1 MNKKS
6 ICRRHFTNLGYKGRY
21 DVQLLE
27 YITYK
32 FDIFKKE
39 AEELAVYVLEGKD
52 PKIKDEEDRNT
63 KVPSFPSIVEA
74 ATVIRGKNANIKIG
88 ICVPYDLDLT
98 VKYQHQASNNDI
110 EIYFINGNRVE
121 LLNRSPTKK
130 EIEKTAIEEI
140 EKTLNNINKISKA
153 KWEFN
158 LFNIKKNL
166 IEKLSPLA
174 NNEKEFIF
182 QITTISSLIEGISFS
197 EFKKYIIP
205 SSNTEKEVINN
216 NQSIGMIEILLKNKN
231 INYDPS
237 IIKNFRDLRDLRNIQ
252 PVHSSEKS
260 KKVCRKFIKK
270 LPKSDSDWSEL
281 SDIAFKKFRATLILL
296 RNVLR

>member
-1 MNKKS
+1 MKKH
-6 ICRRHFTNLGYKGRY
+6 ICRRHFKTLGYNGKY
-21 DVQLLE
+21 DIKLLE

-32 FDIFKKE
+32 FDLFKKE
-39 AEELAVYVLEGKD
+39 NEELAIYV
-52 PKIKDEEDRNT
+52 IEDKNPDNL
-63 KVPSFPSIVEA
+63 KVPAFSSIVDA
-74 ATVIRGKNANIKIG
+74 ATIIRGENPNLKIG
-88 ICVPYDLDLT
+88 ICVPYDYNLP
-98 VKYQHQASNNDI
+98 VKYQHKASNNDI

-121 LLNRSPTKK
+121 LLNRSLTKK
-130 EIEKTAIEEI
+130 EIEKSAIEEI

-158 LFNIKKNL
+158 LFKIKKNL
-166 IEKLSPLA
+166 IEKLSSLA

-182 QITTISSLIEGISFS
+182 QITTISSLIEAVNFS

-205 SSNTEKEVINN
+205 PSNIEKETIDK

-231 INYDPS
+231 LSYDPS
-237 IIKNFRDLRDLRNIQ
+237 IIKNFRDLRDLRNIP
-252 PVHSSEKS
+252 PVHSSEKF

-270 LPKSDSDWSEL
+270 LPSSDPDWLEL

-296 RNVLR
+296 RNALK